1 MTIVNAD
8 KWNQFLNQFPES
20 HILQTSEWGELKSG
34 FSWEPARLVHDQT
47 GAQVLFRK
55 LPLGFH
61 IAYIPKG
68 PVGRDWQRL
77 WSEIDR
83 LCLSKK
89 AVFLKVE
96 PDEWED
102 RSDTLKPNFSDF
114 IGQAACIQP
123 RRTIVVDLTAAE
135 DQILA
140 RMKQKTRYN
149 IRLAVKKDIEVV
161 PSNDIDAFYRLMTTT
176 GERDQFGIHAKNYY
190 ARTLELFGKNG
201 KCQLFLAEYQKQ
213 PIAGI
218 IVFRQGKRAWYFYGA
233 SSDKERN
240 RMPTYLLQWEAMRW
254 AKKIGCEE
262 YDLWG
267 VPDENE
273 QKLEEQFE
281 SRIDGLW
288 KVYRFKRGF
297 GGELKRSASAWDKV
311 YQPVLYKF
319 YRWWTQR
326 RGTLA

>member
-20 HILQTSEWGELKSG
+20 HILQASEWGELKSG
-34 FSWEPARLVHDQT
+34 FSWEPARFVHDQT

-77 WSEIDR
+77 WPEIDR

-102 RSDTLKPNFSDF
+102 RSDALKPNFSDF

-176 GERDQFGIHAKNYY
+176 GERDQFGIHAQNYY
-190 ARTLELFGKNG
+190 ARTLELFGKND

-254 AKKIGCEE
+254 AKNTGCEE

-273 QKLEEQFE
+273 QRLEEQFE
-281 SRIDGLW
+281 SRTDGLW

-311 YQPVLYKF
+311 YRPVLYKF

-326 RGTLA
+326 RGSLA